1 MKGATLIVPKDLF
14 LRVSVYICI
23 YADRLDDA
31 GDEDEDDADAA
42 ELGKDFEE
50 EEEEK
55 KEVLRR
61 EGKTLLQVSNAAAA
75 ASIKAQAQEEIKDH
89 LKALE
94 KQMQERAAAL
104 SIN

>member
-1 MKGATLIVPKDLF
+1 M
-14 LRVSVYICI
+14 S
-23 YADRLDDA
+23 ADRLDDA
-31 GDEDEDDADAA
+31 GDEDEDDLASDGKDFEADADADAA

>member
-1 MKGATLIVPKDLF
+1 M
-14 LRVSVYICI
+14 

-31 GDEDEDDADAA
+31 GDEDEDDVASDADAA
-42 ELGKDFEE
+42 QLGKDFEE

-75 ASIKAQAQEEIKDH
+75 ASIKAQAQEEIKAH
-89 LKALE
+89 LEALE

>member
-1 MKGATLIVPKDLF
+1 M
-14 LRVSVYICI
+14 S
-23 YADRLDDA
+23 ADRLDDA
-31 GDEDEDDADAA
+31 GDEDEDDLASDGKDFEADADADAA

-61 EGKTLLQVSNAAAA
+61 EGKTLLQVSNAVAAA
-75 ASIKAQAQEEIKDH
+75 RIKAQAQEKNKAH
-89 LKALE
+89 LEALE